1 MTQHLQ
7 HLLMLAV
14 PLAVFS
20 ALFLREWRRT
30 AGAALPTS
38 LRLLVTGAVGA
49 AVVHGAVVPE
59 HVEEAA
65 ALGWFFTLLA
75 LGQLT
80 WGGLVLLLPRR
91 RVVAAGVVVNAGA
104 VALWAWTRALSV
116 PFGLGEREPV
126 GLADLVATGCELL
139 VVGAGAGWLQ
149 RDGRLALA
157 GASTLVE
164 VRQVHD
170 EEQPAAAERQ
180 HA

>member
-1 MTQHLQ
+1 LTQHLQ

-14 PLAVFS
+14 PLAVFC

-75 LGQLT
+75 LAQLT
-80 WGGLVLLLPRR
+80 WSGLVLLLPRR
-91 RVVAAGVVVNAGA
+91 QVVTAGVVAHAGVVV
-104 VALWAWTRALSV
+104 LWAWTRAVSV
-116 PFGLGEREPV
+116 PFGLGEREQV
-126 GLADLVATGCELL
+126 GLADLAATGCELL
-139 VVGAGAGWLQ
+139 VVAAGAWWLQ

-157 GASTLVE
+157 RPGALVE

-170 EEQPAAAERQ
+170 EEQPAASERQ

>member
-1 MTQHLQ
+1 MTRHLQ

-14 PLAVFS
+14 PLAVFC

-30 AGAALPTS
+30 AGAALPRS

-49 AVVHGAVVPE
+49 AVVHGVVVPR

-65 ALGWFFTLLA
+65 VLGWFFTLLA

-91 RVVAAGVVVNAGA
+91 QVVAAGVVVNAG
-104 VALWAWTRALSV
+104 VVVLWAWTRVVSV
-116 PFGLGEREPV
+116 PFGLGAREQV

-139 VVGAGAGWLQ
+139 VVAAGAVWLQ

-157 GASTLVE
+157 RAGSLVE
-164 VRQVHD
+164 VRQVDD
-170 EEQPAAAERQ
+170 EEEPAAAERQ